1 MNALDELVGQVD
13 RALRTLTGVHGAVR
27 PNPADACGTEQVH
40 DIPGAM
46 ALDPVAGA
54 HAAGLMRINHTGE
67 VCAQALYEG
76 QALLARDAGTRAA
89 LRAAAREEADHLAW
103 CEARLGELDSRPSL
117 LNPAF
122 YAASFA
128 LGAATALLGDR
139 VSLGFVE
146 ATEDQV
152 CRHIDEHLEALPAD
166 DTRSRE
172 ILAHM
177 RADEARHGETALANG
192 GVAFPAPV
200 RSVMRLLSRVM
211 TASTYRI

>member
-1 MNALDELVGQVD
+1 VSPIDELVGQVD
-13 RALRTLTGVHGAVR
+13 RALRTLAGVHGAVR
-27 PNPADACGTEQVH
+27 PNPADAHAAKSMTE
-40 DIPGAM
+40 ISEA
-46 ALDPVAGA
+46 PVQDSAAVA
-54 HAAGLMRINHTGE
+54 HSAGLMRINHTGE

-76 QALLARDAGTRAA
+76 QALLARDARTRAA

-103 CEARLGELDSRPSL
+103 CEARLVELHSHPSL

-152 CRHIDEHLEALPAD
+152 CRHIDEHLEALPTGDA
-166 DTRSRE
+166 RSRE

-192 GVAFPAPV
+192 GVAFPGPV

-211 TASTYRI
+211 TATTYRV